1 MQLAL
6 LVGVAR
12 LLGSIMKRFGQ
23 PAVVGELL
31 AGILLGP
38 TVFKNLW
45 PGGYTWVFDSEPVVT
60 SVVFGLAWLGVI
72 MLLVAI
78 GFETDLAIIARFRKA
93 AMWVSAGSF
102 LVPLV
107 LFYLIAQVVPA
118 SFLGD
123 RGTRPLFGLF
133 FALALSVSALPVV
146 AKILQDLGYM
156 RRNFGQITLA
166 AGMSMDGVGWL
177 VLAALSGVALQGSL
191 EVGSLLR
198 SLAGLAI
205 FLAVAATAGRWA
217 LNKLFRQA
225 LRGGSSDT
233 SALTI
238 TLVAAL
244 IGAAV
249 TQALELEAIL
259 GAFIM
264 GILLGMTK
272 THLPRVREILETM
285 TNAFFAPIFFAFSG
299 LRVDLGAL
307 DSGSAI
313 FWTIMVIILAVAAKV
328 AGTYAGARKGGL
340 DHREGLALGSGLSA
354 LGAMGIV
361 VAIVAFNLQ
370 MISDAGFTVL
380 VLAAVS
386 TSVIAPLLLKASV
399 RDWEIPADE
408 QARLDQEALRDDSVI
423 LRAHRVLLPTRGGQN
438 SVYAAKLLARA
449 FPELDLTILAL
460 DPGEPG
466 LINRLLRRK
475 AGQSDPTPVVEAV
488 SGIEGVEVSV
498 TTRIA
503 RDIPKAIVD
512 EAQLGYD
519 LVALGASEDEAD
531 GIRIFSNVV
540 DRVLA
545 GLSIPSVVV
554 RFPATA
560 KPTSDLPK
568 NLLVPVTR
576 SATARAAE
584 ELAYSLAKASD
595 GSVTAVHV
603 IPEPEDHGTL
613 NEHARIKED
622 RSDAVTMLSEAVELG
637 ARLGVSVAT
646 EVKVA
651 AQPEAEIVERANS
664 GDFDL
669 LVIGSVTRPLSNRA
683 FFGHRVTYLIENAEI
698 PVLIVSLPDQD
709 FPGVPPPADE

>member
-1 MQLAL
+1 MRAITIATADVPALAPLGEHEVLILLVQLAL

-12 LLGSIMKRFGQ
+12 LLGGVMKHFGQ

-45 PGGYTWVFDSEPVVT
+45 PSGYTWVFDSEPVVT

-93 AMWVSAGSF
+93 AAWVSAGSF

-107 LFYLIAQVVPA
+107 LFFFIAQVVPA
-118 SFLGD
+118 SFLGE
-123 RGTRPLFGLF
+123 RGSRQLFGLF

-177 VLAALSGVALQGSL
+177 LLAALSGVALQGSL

-198 SLAGLAI
+198 SLAGLVI
-205 FLAVAATAGRWA
+205 FLVVAATAGRWV

-244 IGAAV
+244 IGAGI

-259 GAFIM
+259 GAFII
-264 GILLGMTK
+264 GILLGVTK
-272 THLPRVREILETM
+272 THIPRVREILETM

-313 FWTIMVIILAVAAKV
+313 FWTIAVIVLAVAAKV
-328 AGTYAGARKGGL
+328 AGTYVGARKGGL

-361 VAIVAFNLQ
+361 VAIVA
-370 MISDAGFTVL
+370 T
-380 VLAAVS
+380 LAAPEVVAQRRGRFRRNQTPVEVPVES
-386 TSVIAPLLLKASV
+386 PLL
-399 RDWEIPADE
+399 RE
-408 QARLDQEALRDDSVI
+408 
-423 LRAHRVLLPTRGGQN
+423 PTR
-438 SVYAAKLLARA
+438 S
-449 FPELDLTILAL
+449 E
-460 DPGEPG
+460 E
-466 LINRLLRRK
+466 RRVGK
-475 AGQSDPTPVVEAV
+475 
-488 SGIEGVEVSV
+488 EG
-498 TTRIA
+498 RP
-503 RDIPKAIVD
+503 R
-512 EAQLGYD
+512 
-519 LVALGASEDEAD
+519 
-531 GIRIFSNVV
+531 
-540 DRVLA
+540 
-545 GLSIPSVVV
+545 
-554 RFPATA
+554 
-560 KPTSDLPK
+560 
-568 NLLVPVTR
+568 
-576 SATARAAE
+576 
-584 ELAYSLAKASD
+584 
-595 GSVTAVHV
+595 GSPH
-603 IPEPEDHGTL
+603 
-613 NEHARIKED
+613 
-622 RSDAVTMLSEAVELG
+622 
-637 ARLGVSVAT
+637 
-646 EVKVA
+646 
-651 AQPEAEIVERANS
+651 Q
-664 GDFDL
+664 
-669 LVIGSVTRPLSNRA
+669 
-683 FFGHRVTYLIENAEI
+683 
-698 PVLIVSLPDQD
+698 
-709 FPGVPPPADE
+709 